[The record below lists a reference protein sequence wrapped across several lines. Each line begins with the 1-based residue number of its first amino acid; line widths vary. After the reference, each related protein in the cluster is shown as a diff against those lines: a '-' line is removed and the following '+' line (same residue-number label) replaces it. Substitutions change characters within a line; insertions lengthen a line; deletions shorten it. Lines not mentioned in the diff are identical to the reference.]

1 MIMKEKNEAAKLY
14 LDKDSNAADLPILS
28 GAENEQ
34 VVNVGTL
41 HKQKGIFTYD
51 PGFVSTASCKSAIT
65 FIDGEHGILRYR
77 GYEIA
82 ELAEH
87 SDYLEVVYLLLYGD
101 LPNQQ
106 NKANFVQK
114 IKQHASLDQDLTVLL
129 RGFSR
134 AAHPMPMLCTFMSA
148 LAAAH
153 HDSLDQDLLPY
164 KLIAIMPI
172 LTAIIYRYISDQELF
187 VEYDAESRYCANFL
201 QMMFPGREPSQ
212 QAIDAMEEILILHAD
227 HEQNASTAAVRLVT
241 STLANPFVCINAGI
255 SALWGSAHGGANEA
269 VMTMLR
275 EIGNAGNIPK
285 FISKAKDKNDPF
297 RLMGFGH
304 RVYKNHDPRAG
315 VLRKSC
321 HKLLKSLG
329 DINNPLFE
337 VAMQLEEIALQDE
350 YFIERK
356 LYPNVDFYSGIILE
370 AIGIP
375 PRMFTMIF
383 ALSRVSGWVAQRQE
397 MVNDPEQKL
406 CRPRQLYVGPKARKF
421 VPISRR

>member
-1 MIMKEKNEAAKLY
+1 MKKKNEVARLY
-14 LDKDSNAADLPILS
+14 LGKDDSAADLPMLR
-28 GAENEQ
+28 GAENER

-65 FIDGEHGILRYR
+65 FIDGERGILRYR

-82 ELAEH
+82 ELAQH
-87 SDYLEVVYLLLYGD
+87 SDYLEVVYLLLHGD
-101 LPNQQ
+101 LPSQH
-106 NKANFVQK
+106 NKENFVQQ
-114 IKQHASLDQDLTVLL
+114 IKRYASLDQDLTVLL

-134 AAHPMPMLCTFMSA
+134 AAHPIPMLCAFISA
-148 LAAAH
+148 LAAAY
-153 HDSLDQDLLPY
+153 HDSLDQDLVTY

-172 LTAIIYRYISDQELF
+172 LTAMIYRYISDQELS
-187 VEYDAESRYCANFL
+187 VEYDSGLGYCASFL
-201 QMMFPGREPSQ
+201 YMMLPERELNQ
-212 QAIDAMEEILILHAD
+212 HAVDAIEEILILHAD
-227 HEQNASTAAVRLVT
+227 HEQNASTATVRLVT
-241 STLANPFVCINAGI
+241 STLANPFICINAGI

-269 VMTMLR
+269 VMKMLR
-275 EIGNAGNIPK
+275 EINDANNIPK

-304 RVYKNHDPRAG
+304 RVYKNYDPRAD

-321 HKLLKSLG
+321 HKLLKSLD

-337 VAMQLEEIALQDE
+337 IAMQLEEIALQDG

-356 LYPNVDFYSGIILE
+356 LYPNVDFYSGLILE

-375 PRMFTMIF
+375 TRMFTMIF
-383 ALSRVSGWVAQRQE
+383 VLSRVSGWTAQRQE
-397 MVNDPEQKL
+397 MVSDPEQRL
-406 CRPRQLYVGPKARKF
+406 CRPRQLYVGPDSRKF
-421 VPISRR
+421 IPLSKR